1 VTSLEEEHEGTA
13 HRADDDDRHID
24 DWPADLPPI
33 ASKSLLKGGFV
44 ASTWR
49 ARLADG
55 TETAVKV
62 TPFPA
67 DAEAD
72 GLQALAAAGVPA
84 PKVLGALG
92 HTIVMELVAGP
103 PDWSLI
109 GRAIAGMHQV
119 RGERYGWH
127 RDNYGG
133 MCVQPNGWLDDWP
146 TFFVERRVLAHLDDP
161 LVPVEFRRRLE
172 RACNGPIQDL
182 LPERPVPVLTH
193 GDLWLGNVVEG
204 RWVVDPEVSFADRE
218 LDLAY
223 MQMSVDDPFPAA
235 FWDAYLEELPLP
247 EGFESRRR
255 VLELHHRLLIVRHFG
270 ERALGPLDELLTEY
284 GW

>member
-1 VTSLEEEHEGTA
+1 MEPTQPQERPIT
-13 HRADDDDRHID
+13 
-24 DWPADLPPI
+24 DWPDHLPPVEG
-33 ASKSLLKGGFV
+33 KTLLKGGFV

-49 ARLADG
+49 VRLADG
-55 TETAVKV
+55 TEAAVKV

-72 GLQALAAAGVPA
+72 GLRALADAGVPA
-84 PKVLGALG
+84 PQVLGAVR
-92 HTIVMELVAGP
+92 HTIVMQHVTGP
-103 PDWSLI
+103 ADWPLI

-146 TFFVERRVLAHLDDP
+146 TFFVERRVRVHLADP
-161 LVPVEFRRRLE
+161 LVPPEVRRRLE
-172 RACNGPIQDL
+172 RACDGPIQEL
-182 LPERPVPVLTH
+182 LPEHPTPVLTH
-193 GDLWLGNVVEG
+193 GDLWLGNVVDG
-204 RWVVDPEVSFADRE
+204 RWVIDPEVSFADRE

-223 MQMSVDDPFPAA
+223 MQMSVDDPFPAE
-235 FWDAYLEELPLP
+235 FWEAYREVLPFP
-247 EGFESRRR
+247 AGYEARRR

-270 ERALGPLDELLTEY
+270 GWAVRPLEALLDEQ